1 MSINQNAVELKTNL
15 SILKNT
21 ILSGKSALDEKQLQ
35 EVYEMFESFVK
46 EAVEI
51 DMLKEDEA
59 LTEFREILASS
70 IPAQLAYGMMEKINP
85 DIYFNLGNYLY
96 NLLNGSE
103 VSNKNIITKVVHQY
117 LNLFRLSQFLEKI
130 YNDNKWE
137 NLVYN
142 LINESNFNFRKLF
155 KQRVKI
161 YGNKTLFNVITGK
174 TVSGYSW
181 QEVNEAIDIYSQ
193 SMFGLASELNISD
206 FKAAFLMENSLNMAM
221 LDLACLTSGIVNIM
235 IPANSVSQ
243 HVTFI
248 LNQTEAPFLFVSNE
262 KQLSK
267 IKSIKQELANLKQV
281 ILLEGS
287 SAEDWVITFDEFLS
301 KQKLN
306 TDKINRDID
315 INSLASVMYTSGTT
329 GEPKGIMFS
338 NMNIVYKRFCRAMAL
353 PKIGDKDGFLAY
365 LPLYHTFGRWFEMTG
380 SVFWGA
386 SYSFMENPALETM
399 IADMQLVKP
408 TIFISIPKKWIQLYD
423 FIGAHVNLELD
434 DVDLIKKTVKN
445 NTGGNLKWGL
455 SAAGYLPAEVFA
467 FFQKNNIELMSGFGM
482 TEATGGIT
490 MTPPGKYIPNSL
502 GKPLPGMEIKIAD
515 DGELLIKGHYVMIG
529 YYGKDNVFLNGEWLP
544 TGDIMKMD
552 ENGFIEIIDRKKEI
566 YKNVKGETIAP
577 QKIENYFRD
586 FENVKQVFLAG
597 DHKPF
602 NTVLIFPNFEVENS
616 ILENMSDQEVKDY
629 FASVIVSVNKFL
641 APFERIVNFRI
652 INRPFSVEKGEL
664 TPKGTYKRRVIEKN
678 FHEQLEEMYIKDH
691 TSVYIDNV
699 EIKIPNW
706 FLREKGCL
714 SGDIH
719 TVNGKLEIPKLN
731 SSLVI
736 KRIDPKEN
744 IYRIGDYE
752 YQINSKHIDLQDFLT
767 NPLYWCGNQNLFV
780 FTGETIV
787 QWHRQSRVEKDIE
800 IMNVVSLETISNQ
813 ILEHFQKIEIGKETS
828 LIGLHYALLLLRSD
842 DEGLASEAVNY
853 IKFLLSDR
861 TIPIYKTA
869 LHFISIL
876 SLTKSLNIRR
886 KLFRAAIPRITLN
899 AFYSLFRTYLDS
911 NPDFLNEDLS
921 YYIIEGSSGKEELHE
936 IEDILMSEI
945 KSHKEED
952 IKKTSIPVMLNLL
965 AKYGIRH
972 PTRYSEVRQML
983 ARLQVWKENYELA
996 VLAETARK
1004 ELRKGFRNWLGKNES
1019 VAVDVETGEEY
1030 QWKDVIIV
1038 EEGVDEILKDRIIK
1052 GISETAILR
1061 ETIFLFTKGVLI
1073 HLDSILPAG
1082 IWVSQVFDAETKA
1095 AFKVT
1100 IQTRLHGAFELL
1112 LTLNKKLPKSEIKQ
1126 EIKWL
1131 IIAGTKFYVNELIE
1145 DFGGYWRE
1153 FDLWTQKYFPGDTV
1167 SKLIKRELR
1176 RKEESNKR
1184 KLYHLWPYFVWNA
1197 AAAYVNFW
1205 KLTESKLQLENFT
1218 VDNFIIPFHDYQS
1231 GNRIVSLTE
1240 KSDFKDFK
1248 EFFRNFHVKF
1258 IHNTENEYPF
1268 LHRDSIWN
1276 YVFSGVINAQG
1287 QKNGLKILKQFKI
1300 ELESVDIPEEM
1311 DNVQE
1316 KLDLFLLTIEEKGYI
1331 PKQLYFAIKR
1341 FHRWFKLNDNAAIEA
1356 QAEMLSELYDT
1367 YNLSDLNEY
1376 YPETRTRFFLETC
1389 FADSVESLKVVL
1401 LDLVKKQHSG
1411 KVSQEKL
1418 LSYISKIQTE
1428 FSLNKKESYFLT
1440 RLSYPHLKPT
1450 DSAELLKIK
1459 GAGTYAAN
1467 LAVQFEDH
1475 EGNIFL
1481 FRNPI
1486 SPKEIARLHN
1496 LFLAANLQVHFRP
1509 EHQFLVALS
1518 EREYIIGGLF
1528 YVQTDKKTVHMEKIV
1543 VADPY
1548 RRKGI
1553 SDGLMNEFFN
1563 RLRDEKI
1570 KFVTTGFFRPEYFY
1584 KFGFKI
1590 ERKYSGLVKKLED

>member
-1 MSINQNAVELKTNL
+1 MSVNQNAAELKTKL
-15 SILKNT
+15 STLKNT
-21 ILSGKSALDEKQLQ
+21 ILSGKSALDGKQLQ
-35 EVYEMFESFVK
+35 VVNEMFESFVK

-51 DMLKEDEA
+51 DMLKKDEA
-59 LTEFREILASS
+59 LTEFKEILASS

-85 DIYFNLGNYLY
+85 DIYFNLGNFLY
-96 NLLNGSE
+96 NLLKGSD
-103 VSNKNIITKVVHQY
+103 VINKNIITKVIHQY
-117 LNLFRLSQFLEKI
+117 LNLFRLSQFLKKI
-130 YNDNKWE
+130 YDDNRWE
-137 NLVYN
+137 DLIYN
-142 LINESNFNFRKLF
+142 LINGSNFNFRELF

-181 QEVNEAIDIYSQ
+181 QEVDETIDVYSQ
-193 SMFGLASELNISD
+193 SMFGLASEFNIAD
-206 FKAAFLMENSLNMAM
+206 FKVAFLMENSINMAM
-221 LDLACLTSGIVNIM
+221 LDLSCLTSGIVNIM

-267 IKSIKQELANLKQV
+267 IKSIKQELIHLKQV

-287 SAEDWVITFDEFLS
+287 SAEEWVITFDEFLS

-353 PKIGDKDGFLAY
+353 PKIGDNDGFLAY

-423 FIGAHVNLELD
+423 FIGAHVSLELD

-529 YYGKDNVFLNGEWLP
+529 YYGKDNIFLNGEWLP

-597 DHKPF
+597 DHRPF

-616 ILENMSDQEVKDY
+616 ILENMSNQEIKDY

-714 SGDIH
+714 SGDIY

-752 YQINSKHIDLQDFLT
+752 YKINNKHIDLQDFLT
-767 NPLYWCGNQNLFV
+767 NPLYWCGNQNLFE

-800 IMNVVSLETISNQ
+800 IVNVISQETISNQ

-853 IKFLLSDR
+853 IRFLLSDK

-869 LHFISIL
+869 LHFISFL

-899 AFYSLFRTYLDS
+899 AFYGLFRTYLNS

-1004 ELRKGFRNWLGKNES
+1004 KLRKGFRTWLGKNES

-1073 HLDSILPAG
+1073 HLDSILPSG
-1082 IWVSQVFDAETKA
+1082 IWVSQVSNTKTKA

-1131 IIAGTKFYVNELIE
+1131 IIAGTKFYVNELVE
-1145 DFGGYWRE
+1145 DFGGYWQE
-1153 FDLWTQKYFPGDTV
+1153 YDLWTQKYLPGDTV
-1167 SKLIKRELR
+1167 AKLIKRELR
-1176 RKEESNKR
+1176 REDETNKR

-1205 KLTESKLQLENFT
+1205 KLTESKLQLENST
-1218 VDNFIIPFHDYQS
+1218 IDNFIIPFHDYQS

-1240 KSDFKDFK
+1240 KSDFTDFK

-1287 QKNGLKILKQFKI
+1287 QKNGLIILKQFKL
-1300 ELESVDIPEEM
+1300 ELESVGVPEEM

-1316 KLDLFLLTIEEKGYI
+1316 KLDLFLLTIKEKGYI

-1389 FADSVESLKVVL
+1389 FADSVESLKIVL
-1401 LDLVKKQHSG
+1401 LDLVKKQHSE
-1411 KVSQEKL
+1411 KISQEKL

-1450 DSAELLKIK
+1450 DSAELLKIR
-1459 GAGTYAAN
+1459 GAGAYAAN

-1528 YVQTDKKTVHMEKIV
+1528 YIQTDKKTVHMEKIV

-1590 ERKYSGLVKKLED
+1590 ERKYSGLVKKLEG

>member
-1 MSINQNAVELKTNL
+1 MSVNQDAVKLNASL
-15 SILKNT
+15 SSLKNK

-35 EVYEMFESFVK
+35 EVNTIFETFVK

-51 DMLKEDEA
+51 DMLKDEET
-59 LTEFREILASS
+59 LKEFLNILASS
-70 IPAQLAYGMMEKINP
+70 IPAQLAYGMMEKVNP
-85 DIYFNLGNYLY
+85 DIYFNLGEYLHD
-96 NLLNGSE
+96 LLNGSE
-103 VSNKNIITKVVHQY
+103 ISNNNIIPEVVHQY
-117 LNLFRLSQFLEKI
+117 LNLFRLPQFLNKI
-130 YNDNKWE
+130 YDEKRWE
-137 NLVYN
+137 NLIYI
-142 LINESNFNFRKLF
+142 LINKSKLSFRKLF
-155 KQRVKI
+155 KQRVEI

-174 TVSGYSW
+174 NVVSYNW
-181 QEVNEAIDIYSQ
+181 KEVNETVEVYSK
-193 SMFGLASELNISD
+193 SISGLADELNATD
-206 FKAAFLMENSLNMAM
+206 FKVAFLMENSLNMVM

-235 IPANSVSQ
+235 IPANAVAQ
-243 HVTFI
+243 HVAFI
-248 LNQTEAPFLFVSNE
+248 LNQTEATILFVSNE

-267 IKSIKQELANLKQV
+267 IKSIKQELTYLKQV
-281 ILLEGS
+281 VLLEGS
-287 SAEDWVITFDEFLS
+287 SAEEWVITFTEFLN

-306 TDKINRDID
+306 SDLINEEID

-353 PKIGDKDGFLAY
+353 PQIGDNDKFLAY

-380 SVFWGA
+380 SIFWGA

-399 IADMQLVKP
+399 ITDMQLVKP

-434 DVDLIKKTVKN
+434 DVDLIKKAVKE
-445 NTGGNLKWGL
+445 NTGGSLKWGL
-455 SAAGYLPAEVFA
+455 SAAGYLPAEVFT

-490 MTPPGKYIPNSL
+490 MTPPGKYVPNSL
-502 GKPLPGMEIKIAD
+502 GKPLPGMEIKLAE

-529 YYGKDNVFLNGEWLP
+529 YYGKDNVFLDEGWLP

-597 DHKPF
+597 DHRPF
-602 NTVLIFPNFEVENS
+602 NTVLILPNYDVENS
-616 ILENMSDQEVKDY
+616 ILKNMSEKEIKDY

-641 APFERIVNFRI
+641 APFERIVDFRI
-652 INRPFSVEKGEL
+652 ISRPFTLDKGEL

-678 FHEQLEEMYIKDH
+678 FHEQLEEMYVKDH
-691 TSVYIDNV
+691 TSVFIDNV
-699 EIKIPNW
+699 EFKIPNW

-714 SGDIH
+714 SRDIH
-719 TVNGKLEIPKLN
+719 TANDMLEIPKLN
-731 SSLVI
+731 SSLII
-736 KRIDPKEN
+736 KRVDFNDN
-744 IYRIGDYE
+744 IFRIGDYE
-752 YQINSKHIDLQDFLT
+752 YKIKNKHIDLQDFFT
-767 NPLYWCGNQNLFV
+767 NPLYWSGNQNMFK

-787 QWHRQSRVEKDIE
+787 QWYRQNRAEKDIK
-800 IMNVVSLETISNQ
+800 IVNVVAQETISNTILKQFQ
-813 ILEHFQKIEIGKETS
+813 IIEQGKETS

-853 IKFLLSDR
+853 IKFLLSDK

-869 LHFISIL
+869 LSFISIL
-876 SLTKSLNIRR
+876 SLTKSLHIRR
-886 KLFRAAIPRITLN
+886 KLFKATIPRISLN
-899 AFYSLFRTYLDS
+899 AFYRLLRIYLDS

-921 YYIIEGSSGKEELHE
+921 HYIIEGSSGKEELHE
-936 IEDILMSEI
+936 IENILTSEI
-945 KSHKEED
+945 NAHKEED
-952 IKKTSIPVMLNLL
+952 IKSTSIPVMLNLL
-965 AKYGIRH
+965 AKYGMRH

-996 VLAETARK
+996 ILAEAARK

-1038 EEGVDEILKDRIIK
+1038 EEGVEDVLKDRIIK

-1073 HLDSILPAG
+1073 HLDSILPSG
-1082 IWVSQVFDAETKA
+1082 IWISKVSDTETKA

-1131 IIAGTKFYVNELIE
+1131 IIAGTKFYVNELVE
-1145 DFGGYWRE
+1145 DFGGYWGE
-1153 FDLWTQKYFPGDTV
+1153 YDLWTQKYLPGETV
-1167 SKLIKRELR
+1167 AKLIKRELR
-1176 RKEESNKR
+1176 REDETNKR

-1205 KLTESKLQLENFT
+1205 KLTESKLLLKNST
-1218 VDNFIIPFHDYQS
+1218 INNFIIPSHDYQS

-1240 KSDFKDFK
+1240 KSDFTDFK
-1248 EFFRNFHVKF
+1248 EFFRNFYLKF
-1258 IHNTENEYPF
+1258 IHDTEAVYPF

-1287 QKNGLKILKQFKI
+1287 QKNGLKILKLFKFK
-1300 ELESVDIPEEM
+1300 LESSDIPEEM

-1316 KLDLFLLTIEEKGYI
+1316 KLDLFLSTIEEKGYI

-1356 QAEMLSELYDT
+1356 QAEMLYELYDT
-1367 YNLSDLNEY
+1367 YNLSELNEF

-1389 FADSVESLKVVL
+1389 FADSADDLKAVL
-1401 LDLVKKQHSG
+1401 LDLVKKQHLEEIT
-1411 KVSQEKL
+1411 QEKL

-1459 GAGTYAAN
+1459 GAGSYAAN
-1467 LAVQFEDH
+1467 LVVQFEDH

-1528 YVQTDKKTVHMEKIV
+1528 YVQTDKETVHMEKIV